1 MNKLETTILNT
12 LEKFKSKRVNLY
24 ATAAR
29 QHLAEE
35 IARDIRLQAK
45 KEREQ
50 S

>member
-1 MNKLETTILNT
+1 MNKLETAILNT

-24 ATAAR
+24 AAAAR

-35 IARDIRLQAK
+35 IARDIRSEIK
-45 KEREQ
+45 KERKT